1 MAARR
6 FSGVGGLRN
15 VVRGIELL
23 PRRHKLPHSR
33 RGLHIT
39 QAARSYLSS
48 FRFVVAVRDPTYKK
62 APGAA
67 CRGSS
72 KRPDTGRPSRRASI
86 LLRFSQLCRC
96 APRLWNC
103 KKFSLTQ
110 IEENGTIE
118 SLRVVAD
125 RSPPGAAHRYCGQNN
140 SAPGRSAPPFGTH

>member
-48 FRFVVAVRDPTYKK
+48 FRVVAAVRDPTYKK

-86 LLRFSQLCRC
+86 LLRFSSSVGALRDFGT
-96 APRLWNC
+96 AKN
-103 KKFSLTQ
+103 FSLTQ

-118 SLRVVAD
+118 LVRIVAD

-140 SAPGRSAPPFGTH
+140 SAAGRSAPPSGTH